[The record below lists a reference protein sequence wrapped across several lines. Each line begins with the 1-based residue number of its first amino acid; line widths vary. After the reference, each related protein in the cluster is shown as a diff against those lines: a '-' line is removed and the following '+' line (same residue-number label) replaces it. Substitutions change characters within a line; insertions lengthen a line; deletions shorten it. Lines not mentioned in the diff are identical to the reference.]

1 MQRNGSETSSTR
13 DSSPMAKLT
22 PVQLSMFDLATWWHS
37 NNATSSPALV
47 DGAEPCALP
56 VSPTIDPSGPAPAP
70 ANHSRSRA
78 SRKDLPTNAI
88 SGPSGGS
95 LSASDA
101 LQRSMESRLRQ
112 LLNGSDLCEVIW
124 KPWTTPWGQSLAKPR
139 ARVRTISETD
149 TGLWATIRASDG
161 EKGGPNMQFGAG
173 GQPLPS
179 MAAWSTPR
187 SSPNENYTTK
197 PTPSQMA
204 GKHGQYLAVQAITA
218 SAWPTPTTR
227 DHKDGGYCPNV
238 PVNGL
243 LGRMVWP
250 TPTSCAPAKNGNNE
264 AGNSAGLVAIRKHA
278 LAMYQTP
285 RANKWGPP
293 DSHGNTMAWNG
304 LSEQTEKRGA
314 LNPEFV
320 CWLMGYPPEWL
331 SCAPS
336 EMPSTSGRRRR
347 SSVQRCEL

>member
-13 DSSPMAKLT
+13 DSSPRAKLI
-22 PVQLSMFDLATWWHS
+22 PGQLSMFDLATWWHS
-37 NNATSSPALV
+37 NNATSSPGSE
-47 DGAEPCALP
+47 DGAAPCVLP
-56 VSPTIDPSGPAPAP
+56 ASPTIDPSGPAPAP
-70 ANHSRSRA
+70 ANPSRSRA
-78 SRKDLPTNAI
+78 SRKDSPTNAI

-149 TGLWATIRASDG
+149 TGLWATA
-161 EKGGPNMQFGAG
+161 
-173 GQPLPS
+173 
-179 MAAWSTPR
+179 R
-187 SSPNENYTTK
+187 SSPNENRTTK
-197 PTPSQMA
+197 ATPSQLA

-218 SAWPTPTTR
+218 SARPTPTTR

-250 TPTSCAPAKNGNNE
+250 TPTSLAPTKNGNNE

-278 LAMYQTP
+278 VAATWGTPSAQEPGGSAEMALA
-285 RANKWGPP
+285 RKHKAIANGAKMGAAVTHL
-293 DSHGNTMAWNG
+293 SHQIPSSNG
-304 LSEQTEKRGA
+304 SSEQTEKRGA

-320 CWLMGYPPEWL
+320 SWLMGYPPEWL